1 MTVILNSRGF
11 EQLLS
16 QVGFV
21 QRSATRTPRSWASP
35 APPGAL
41 VSQQTTR
48 LSSLETCDR
57 RPANQVLGQRNQVAA
72 LQTALQCRVQE
83 VTRSR

>member
-1 MTVILNSRGF
+1 MGV
-11 EQLLS
+11 
-16 QVGFV
+16 
-21 QRSATRTPRSWASP
+21 TRTARRR
-35 APPGAL
+35 

-57 RPANQVLGQRNQVAA
+57 RPANQVLGQRNQVTA
-72 LQTALQCRVQE
+72 LQTPLQRQRVQE